1 MTDNDRL
8 LELAGGCVH
17 VWQTVFDTENV
28 LGRIDSVRYPV
39 CAECGMSGRSWGH
52 KKADMPAVGD
62 GHQMTLGEM
71 VRLWAKLYDH
81 SASCEV
87 WLWEDGWRAKVGGI
101 VWSNPPERLE
111 READAD
117 TPEAALAAAILA
129 AAGAR

>member
-62 GHQMTLGEM
+62 GHIMDFGET
-71 VRLWAKLYDH
+71 VRLALTKINCVIIFRADGVSLYDLDENEEYWQPVK
-81 SASCEV
+81 SM
-87 WLWEDGWRAKVGGI
+87 DGL
-101 VWSNPPERLE
+101 P
-111 READAD
+111 
-117 TPEAALAAAILA
+117 AALAAALLA

>member
-1 MTDNDRL
+1 MSDLVRREQNDRL
-8 LELAGGCVH
+8 LELAGGCRH
-17 VWQTVFDTENV
+17 EWGDWIIT
-28 LGRIDSVRYPV
+28 RIAKCARCGVGWYPRWR
-39 CAECGMSGRSWGH
+39 EGEDW
-52 KKADMPAVGD
+52 ADLPAVGD